1 MQTADVIAFPTPD
14 TVDLEEVHV
23 RAATMD
29 FLAELVDGVAADGFV
44 AIEPGLAEELRTR
57 ADVLLQLADEE
68 AAAGSGREASAHG
81 TVALRTQLAQSAD
94 LIQRATVPICHSSA
108 RRMFGSS
115 LYERVHPV
123 VMVLGELSTLAYE
136 RSLDANPAA
145 LVEELPIRRFGRV
158 AAQAYDWAQWSADAP
173 PHLRAV
179 LVDALAAA
187 AERARDAR
195 VVDGDELAPVDA
207 APLMDALETLLDEW
221 LACMPADVLAE
232 FAAERDPD
240 PLFGECFDIG
250 VACSIAR
257 RLLVTAGVALPDTAD
272 VDAWLS
278 ATSTTAIGGPES
290 LKHHRE
296 SADRGSN
303 VPAP

>member
-1 MQTADVIAFPTPD
+1 MQTADVIAFPSPT

-29 FLAELVDGVAADGFV
+29 FLAELVEAVDTDGFV
-44 AIEPGLAEELRTR
+44 AIDAGLAEELRSL
-57 ADVLLQLADEE
+57 ADVLLQLADAE
-68 AAAGSGREASAHG
+68 ADAGSGPDASAYA
-81 TVALRTQLAQSAD
+81 TVGLRTQLARSAD
-94 LIQRATVPICHSSA
+94 LIRRAAVPICHSSA
-108 RRMFGSS
+108 RRMFGGA

-136 RSLDANPAA
+136 RSLDAHPAA
-145 LVEELPIRRFGRV
+145 LIEEMPIRRFGRV

-179 LVDALAAA
+179 LVDALEAAA
-187 AERARDAR
+187 ARAREYR

-221 LACMPADVLAE
+221 LACMPGDVLAE

-240 PLFGECFDIG
+240 PLFGDCFDIG

-257 RLLVTAGVALPDTAD
+257 RLIVATGAALPDTAD
-272 VDAWLS
+272 IDVWLNT
-278 ATSTTAIGGPES
+278 TSSLASGRPES
-290 LKHHRE
+290 LKHAPD